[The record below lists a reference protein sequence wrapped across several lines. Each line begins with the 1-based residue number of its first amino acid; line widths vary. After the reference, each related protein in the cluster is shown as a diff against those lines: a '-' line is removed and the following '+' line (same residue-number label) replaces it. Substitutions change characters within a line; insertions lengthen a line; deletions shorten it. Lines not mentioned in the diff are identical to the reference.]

1 MQTGLREPVHSRKEG
16 QEIVWFFEFSIRH
29 ACAFIIAHGVCVC
42 VCACVRVRAVRTDKD
57 AMRVCVCVPGE
68 LSICWNVSK
77 VERVSSFCFL
87 CRELSPCLRVPQEL
101 IVCTYVSAHIVG

>member
-42 VCACVRVRAVRTDKD
+42 VRACVYVLFERTKTPC
-57 AMRVCVCVPGE
+57 VCVCVPGE